1 MNSLIFRTTR
11 QPMHIFCV
19 LFAAIAAI
27 SSTVLAAG
35 PDKSP
40 GPFASLDPSQVK
52 VGGEMGRR
60 IDLTIQKNLLA
71 IEVENQFLRAF
82 RQKQSQRFAYIGLG
96 KLIDATVSFARY
108 SKDPKVIELKDRL
121 VKELIAT
128 QLADGYLGTF
138 PEGSRIL
145 EVFDEHEMAYNI
157 HGLVNNYRYF
167 HDKPSLDAAR
177 KLADY
182 ILKNYKSA
190 VAKRDPKLVCKID
203 IERAMIAL
211 SEATGDARYRD
222 YIVERENLRRWNAP
236 IDVVN
241 TGEFSS
247 GDGHAY
253 TFMNNCLAQL
263 DLYREQPDETLLAQ
277 SHRVIDYLTKDDA
290 LMITGTCSLAERF
303 RNNQETRGDVGESC
317 ATAYLIRMAHYL
329 LQLEGKT
336 LDGDIIERAIYNAL
350 FAAQSSDGRR
360 LRYFTAIDSPRTYHP
375 DDSYCCPGNWR
386 RIVAELPEMIYYRS
400 ADSGVL
406 INLFTASTAE
416 VPLANDLSVRLQQ
429 ETNYPNSG
437 KVVIKVEPSRS
448 AEFPVKLR
456 IPRWCP
462 SAAVSVN
469 GQPVGSPAKPGDW
482 YSIQRLWKAGDVV
495 TLEMPMNTRL
505 VRGRKLQAGKVAVMR
520 GPLVFCFSP
529 ARQAGRYPVYAGHGA
544 NAAEVQRTVAEAVG
558 QTKFDL
564 TSLAAP
570 VPDQTIRPDGLAL
583 EVRAWGPAS
592 DRNKP
597 ADLTLLLTEFID
609 PAGELTYFS
618 ADNPK
623 AGVEDELYT
632 VSPAQ

>member
-1 MNSLIFRTTR
+1 
-11 QPMHIFCV
+11 
-19 LFAAIAAI
+19 
-27 SSTVLAAG
+27 
-35 PDKSP
+35 
-40 GPFASLDPSQVK
+40 
-52 VGGEMGRR
+52 
-60 IDLTIQKNLLA
+60 
-71 IEVENQFLRAF
+71 
-82 RQKQSQRFAYIGLG
+82 
-96 KLIDATVSFARY
+96 
-108 SKDPKVIELKDRL
+108 
-121 VKELIAT
+121 
-128 QLADGYLGTF
+128 
-138 PEGSRIL
+138 
-145 EVFDEHEMAYNI
+145 
-157 HGLVNNYRYF
+157 
-167 HDKPSLDAAR
+167 
-177 KLADY
+177 
-182 ILKNYKSA
+182 
-190 VAKRDPKLVCKID
+190 
-203 IERAMIAL
+203 
-211 SEATGDARYRD
+211 
-222 YIVERENLRRWNAP
+222 
-236 IDVVN
+236 
-241 TGEFSS
+241 
-247 GDGHAY
+247 
-253 TFMNNCLAQL
+253 
-263 DLYREQPDETLLAQ
+263 
-277 SHRVIDYLTKDDA
+277 
-290 LMITGTCSLAERF
+290 
-303 RNNQETRGDVGESC
+303 
-317 ATAYLIRMAHYL
+317 
-329 LQLEGKT
+329 
-336 LDGDIIERAIYNAL
+336 
-350 FAAQSSDGRR
+350 
-360 LRYFTAIDSPRTYHP
+360 
-375 DDSYCCPGNWR
+375 
-386 RIVAELPEMIYYRS
+386 MIYYRS